1 MVAFLKSDLFL
12 RFFGGF
18 VVGTVGM
25 FALQPNEE
33 PALVRPAMAAASGD
47 VSPTTPSSSD
57 AAL

>member
-25 FALQPNEE
+25 FALQPSEE
-33 PALVRPAMAAASGD
+33 PALVRPAMAASGD